1 MARTRHAAGVVDR
14 IIVVLPDDASDDDR
28 RAAKDLGAD
37 EVLTRSEFL
46 VSPGRKDPAVVT
58 QEEEKDDPRAFLGSL
73 TRAESRVLTELA
85 HRPDTRSRLA
95 NRLGVTASTLDNHL
109 AAIKRKLLD
118 HLVTSGNTPLDGY
131 LSMEAVIGWASRH
144 MPDQKT

>member
-1 MARTRHAAGVVDR
+1 MADR

-37 EVLTRSEFL
+37 LVVTSSEFHINPEL
-46 VSPGRKDPAVVT
+46 VAQQRRKWSIPETSSDVS
-58 QEEEKDDPRAFLGSL
+58 AFLGSL

-118 HLVTSGNTPLDGY
+118 HLVTSGNTPPDGY
-131 LSMEAVIGWASRH
+131 LSMEAIIGWTSRH